1 MADNKLIKLKRIK
14 VAFFKI
20 SKKSKK
26 FLPIAHYPLPNTVRI
41 SPPAPKF
48 GGVDF

>member
-14 VAFFKI
+14 VAFLKI

-41 SPPAPKF
+41 SPQPPNL
-48 GGVDF
+48 GE